1 MTLPE
6 PTWRPSNHEY
16 HEAVGRWSSSRLKMF
31 RRDPYLAY
39 SGLRE
44 AESPSEAMVI
54 GSAIN
59 ALVLEPSGSEIYVA
73 QVETR
78 RSESYRE
85 ALRAWGNDRLV
96 VTAKENRLAR
106 AGAASILEP
115 QTPAAELARS
125 LLANPDGYNEW
136 AHRWNEPVWRP
147 IVEGERLDTNAR
159 LRDAYGEEHHVIEWR
174 DDRTLAVL
182 ESWTLTVEGM
192 ARAGWE
198 VVGSLIPC
206 QAMLDRLTLLS
217 PTQDRESELLYVELK
232 STLDP
237 SPSAFTKQAFQLD
250 YHCQAA
256 FNVRAVRDASADA
269 GGAEVVVYFVAVR
282 NRPPH
287 EVAVYRVSDELRE
300 RGDRQIEGD
309 LARLATCLED
319 ETGAIWHHPWELLE
333 DDEVPELN
341 APSWA

>member
-1 MTLPE
+1 MRLPE
-6 PTWRPSNHEY
+6 PLWTPSNFEY
-16 HEAVGRWSSSRLKMF
+16 HQTLGRWSSSRLKTF
-31 RRDPYLAY
+31 RRDPYLAF
-39 SGLRE
+39 SGLR
-44 AESPSEAMVI
+44 AVESPSEALVI

-59 ALVLEPSGSEIYVA
+59 ALVLDPSGAEIYVA

-78 RSESYRE
+78 RSKSYRE
-85 ALRAWGNDRLV
+85 ALTAWGHDRLV
-96 VTAKENRLAR
+96 VTSKENRLAR

-136 AHRWNEPVWRP
+136 AHRWEEPVWSP
-147 IVEGERLDTNAR
+147 VVAVEALDDDAR
-159 LRDAYGEEHHVIEWR
+159 LRDRLGNELEVSDPSTEA
-174 DDRTLAVL
+174 LAA
-182 ESWTLTVEGM
+182 E
-192 ARAGWE
+192 GWE
-198 VVGSLIPC
+198 TVRSLIPC
-206 QAMLDRLTLLS
+206 QAMLDRLTTS
-217 PTQDRESELLYVELK
+217 GDSLLYVELK

-237 SPSAFTKQAFQLD
+237 SPRAFTKQAFQLD

-256 FNVRAVRDASADA
+256 FNVRAVRDACADA
-269 GGAEVVVYFVAVR
+269 GGADVVVYFVAVR

-287 EVAVYRVSDELRE
+287 EVAVYRVSEELRE

-309 LARLATCLED
+309 LARLATCLDD
-319 ETGAIWHHPWELLE
+319 ETGAMWHHPWELLE